1 MTDYVSLGVTNPTA
15 SQIDQHTHHGWL
27 AELSLSYRD
36 RGDKTVL
43 KYREQ
48 KGPLTVQQAL
58 YPEGE
63 VCHSYLLHPPGG
75 VAGGDTL
82 DISVDVG
89 AGAKV
94 LVTTPGATKFYRSEN
109 RFAKQLQQLSVA
121 AGGRLEWLP
130 QENIFFPE
138 AHAQL
143 NTVIRLEKGAQ
154 FVGWELHCFGRPALK
169 ECFDSGKLIGKTEV
183 YIDGRRVLT
192 EGLHMSGGDK
202 VLINIGM
209 QGFPMMGTLYISEMG
224 QDFYQLVQAL
234 LLDIQREITIQ
245 SEMDIQS
252 GSGSKKLIVAATQV
266 EGLIVVRALG
276 HWSEDIL
283 HCFTQIWQQARS
295 QATGVV
301 PHPPRIWAT

>member
-1 MTDYVSLGVTNPTA
+1 MTEYLSPVASNPTA
-15 SQIDQHTHHGWL
+15 CQIAQHTHHGWQ

-43 KYREQ
+43 KHREQ

-82 DISVDVG
+82 DVRVDVG
-89 AGAKV
+89 VGAKV
-94 LVTTPGATKFYRSEN
+94 LVTTPGATKFYRSER
-109 RFAKQLQQLSVA
+109 RFAKQTQHLSVA
-121 AGGRLEWLP
+121 EGGRLEWLP
-130 QENIFFPE
+130 QENIFFPD

-143 NTVIRLEKGAQ
+143 NTTIHLEKGAQ

-183 YIDGRRVLT
+183 YVEGRRVLT
-192 EGLHMSGGDK
+192 EGLNMSGGDK
-202 VLINIGM
+202 VLINMGM
-209 QGFPMMGTLYISEMG
+209 QRFPMMGTLYLSEMG

-234 LLDIQREITIQ
+234 LLDIQSEMAIQSKMTIQ
-245 SEMDIQS
+245 NEL
-252 GSGSKKLIVAATQV
+252 GSNKLIVAATRV

-283 HCFTQIWQQARS
+283 YCFTQIWQQARS
-295 QATGVV
+295 QVTGVL